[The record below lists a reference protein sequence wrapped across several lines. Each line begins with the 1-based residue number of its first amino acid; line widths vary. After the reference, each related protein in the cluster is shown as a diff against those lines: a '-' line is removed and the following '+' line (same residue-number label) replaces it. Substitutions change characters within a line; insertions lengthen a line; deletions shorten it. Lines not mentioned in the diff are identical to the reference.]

1 MGVALGGGFV
11 GVPEIGADFG
21 EGLAGSLEASSE
33 GVAQTVERD
42 SGNVDALED
51 ATVVDGEPLGGRRV
65 EPEGTL
71 LGEYE
76 PGIGPALLHENFG
89 DDLPKLIAADKGLGV
104 GQGYAVL
111 ILAGK
116 DYDLLAVASEGGPLH
131 QDNIGEAQAR
141 PVGQASGKSP
151 EAGRVA
157 HDVVILAARDRP
169 SLGGLLE
176 LVGELVLADLGLGS
190 GVGDD
195 VGAVADELNEGTDRT
210 ATGLAGG
217 ELAPVVGVEEVVD
230 AGGADTGDLPLADL
244 SKGDPLPNHLLVLD
258 RGVAQEVVAGALGP
272 FIDCLRHRKGAT
284 GHDGGEGGSVEEVA
298 PSGGLHLFDLGG
310 LHHGE
315 GFGLSAFV
323 GGSADLF
330 AFAPREVDVIDATGF
345 ILA

>member
-1 MGVALGGGFV
+1 VGVALGGGFV

-157 HDVVILAARDRP
+157 HDVVILSTGDGP
-169 SLGGLLE
+169 TLGGFLQ
-176 LVGELVLADLGLGS
+176 LVGKLVLTDPRLGG

-195 VGAVADELNEGTDRT
+195 VGAVAHELDEGADGS
-210 ATGLAGG
+210 AAGLAGG
-217 ELAPVVGVEEVVD
+217 ELAPVVGIEEVVD
-230 AGGADTGDLPLADL
+230 VRGADAGDLPLAAL
-244 SKGDPLPNHLLVLD
+244 GKGHPLPDHLLMLYAGGGDVVL
-258 RGVAQEVVAGALGP
+258 AGALGP

-315 GFGLSAFV
+315 GFGLSGFV
-323 GGSADLF
+323 GGAADLF